1 MDMENKKSRRILFRT
16 LLAVSTLLVSQ
27 QVFAYGCKYDDESSL
42 SNATIANFATRPLV
56 FKVGADAFIDNLDPQ
71 TQYPLGEY
79 YTPGEVRVKCGET
92 GLRDV
97 FDAGYKRQGYT
108 LLTKSDEVP
117 GHFGLYKSN
126 IEGIG
131 VLGAMTN
138 NTTAVFPIGWESIMV
153 RYEDFYEHYPVEK
166 LDKGNFV
173 INGGVSF
180 VVKVYDI
187 NKLPPAGEYVID
199 LSKFKAKM
207 VYGAHLNGTDNNG
220 QSDDDGGSDGYDAKI
235 TTLFSPGTATVKL
248 INSSCELLTHS
259 IQVDLGKI
267 SPSMIN
273 PVSDTLAK
281 FNIELAECPREI
293 TVDYKF
299 VNDDKDIVLLN
310 NTILIPDNEPGSA
323 TGVGIQISQNVSD
336 TIFDPLRLNYPKGAG
351 STGYT
356 LAVERDT
363 DPTARGKFRN
373 VTIPLKARY
382 RRLHDHI
389 PVTGGKV
396 KATAHFEVHYH

>member
-1 MDMENKKSRRILFRT
+1 MENKKSRRILFRT

-27 QVFAYGCKYDDESSL
+27 QVFAYGCKYDDKSSL

-79 YTPGEVRVKCGET
+79 YTPDEIVVICGEKNKP
-92 GLRDV
+92 RDI
-97 FDAGYKRQGYT
+97 FDPGYKRQGYT

-117 GHFGLYKSN
+117 NHFGLYKSN
-126 IEGIG
+126 IDGIG

-138 NTTAVFPIGWESIMV
+138 NTVAVFPIGPESIMV
-153 RYEDFYEHYPVEK
+153 RYEDFYEHYGVEELGK
-166 LDKGNFV
+166 QNYT

-187 NKLPPAGEYVID
+187 NKLPPAGEYIID

-207 VYGAHLNGTDNNG
+207 VYGAHLNGTDNKG
-220 QSDDDGGSDGYDAKI
+220 QNDDDGGSDEYDAKI
-235 TTLFSPGTATVKL
+235 TTLFSPGTATVK
-248 INSSCELLTHS
+248 IVNSSCELLTQS

-267 SPSMIN
+267 SPSKID
-273 PVSDTLAK
+273 PYSDTLAE
-281 FNIELAECPREI
+281 FNIKLAQCPREI

-299 VNDDKDIVLLN
+299 VNDDKDVVLLD

-323 TGVGIQISQNVSD
+323 TGVGIQISKNVND
-336 TIFDPLRLNYPKGAG
+336 LVFDPLRLNHTKGAG
-351 STGYT
+351 NTGYT
-356 LAVERDT
+356 LAVEKDT
-363 DPTARGKFRN
+363 DPAARGKFRD

-382 RRLHDHI
+382 KRLHNHI